1 MSVRRVLVL
10 LVSLLIVAVTAIA
23 ISTRLEGEAQLA
35 RYAEISEAAL
45 AGLPLRPH
53 PVSAQYQ
60 RVRSFPLM
68 DISVISRS
76 GERLARV
83 NSLDATMLLCM
94 KMYTLM
100 IRPDEAYN
108 LPVLSVD
115 FIFLPF
121 GKRVYVIEVID
132 PARIGDANKQR
143 HYARMR
149 AIQAGLADLPTSGTR
164 DWYRDYLTDFSIH
177 SRAGRADDAR
187 LQASYQAWLAAYLAM
202 LQDAQPVP
210 DATRQALR
218 AGTERYVS
226 TLLAEGGPAVDVFRR
241 ILGPEGQR
249 DYVRSV
255 MFGLDD

>member
-1 MSVRRVLVL
+1 MSVRRLLVL
-10 LVSLLIVAVTAIA
+10 LVSLLIAAVAAIA

-45 AGLPLRPH
+45 ADFPLRPH
-53 PVSAQYQ
+53 PVSPQYQ
-60 RVRSFPLM
+60 RVRSLPLM
-68 DISVISRS
+68 DITVTSSS
-76 GERLARV
+76 GGRLARV

-100 IRPDEAYN
+100 IRPDESYN

-132 PARIGDANKQR
+132 PARIGDANKQQ

-149 AIQAGLADLPTSGTR
+149 AVQAGLADLPSSGTR
-164 DWYRDYLTDFSIH
+164 DWYRNFLTDFSVH
-177 SRAGRADDAR
+177 SRATSADDAR
-187 LQASYQAWLAAYLAM
+187 LQASYQAWLAAYLDMVREAP
-202 LQDAQPVP
+202 AVP
-210 DATRQALR
+210 AETSRALR

-241 ILGPEGQR
+241 ILGPDGQQE
-249 DYVRSV
+249 YVRRV

>member
-1 MSVRRVLVL
+1 MSLRRLLLLLVL
-10 LVSLLIVAVTAIA
+10 LLIVAVAAIA
-23 ISTRLEGEAQLA
+23 ISTRMEGEAQLA
-35 RYAEISEAAL
+35 RYAAISQAAL
-45 AGLPLRPH
+45 ADFPLRPH
-53 PVSAQYQ
+53 PVSPQYQ

-68 DISVISRS
+68 DISVTSSS
-76 GERLARV
+76 GGRLARV

-108 LPVLSVD
+108 LPLLSVD

-121 GKRVYVIEVID
+121 GRRVYVIEVID
-132 PARIGDANKQR
+132 PARIDDANKQK

-164 DWYRDYLTDFSIH
+164 DWYRDFLADFSVH
-177 SRAGRADDAR
+177 SRASRADDAR

-202 LQDAQPVP
+202 LREAPPVP
-210 DATRQALR
+210 ADTSRELR

-241 ILGPEGQR
+241 ILGPDGQR
-249 DYVRSV
+249 DYVRRV

>member
-1 MSVRRVLVL
+1 MSVRRLLLLVVL
-10 LVSLLIVAVTAIA
+10 LLVVVVAAIA
-23 ISTRLEGEAQLA
+23 ISTRMEGEQQLA
-35 RYAEISEAAL
+35 RYAEISRAAL
-45 AGLPLRPH
+45 AEFPLQPH
-53 PVSAQYQ
+53 PVSEQYR
-60 RVRSFPLM
+60 RVRSLPLM
-68 DISVISRS
+68 DITVESSS

-100 IRPDEAYN
+100 IRPDEAWN

-132 PARIGDANKQR
+132 PAQIDDANKQQ

-149 AIQAGLADLPTSGTR
+149 AVQAGLARLPASATR
-164 DWYRDYLTDFSIH
+164 DWYRDFLADFSVH
-177 SRAGRADDAR
+177 SRASRADDEL
-187 LQASYQAWLAAYLAM
+187 LQASYQAWLEAYLDMVRA
-202 LQDAQPVP
+202 APGVS
-210 DATRQALR
+210 AETSQALR

-241 ILGPEGQR
+241 VLGPEGQR
-249 DYVRSV
+249 EYVRTV